1 MFVLLASALK
11 LLGMETSTLGFTLA
25 ALVAIA
31 FPLFGAVDAAV
42 RRHAVWNEAGRSRT
56 RWVALQ
62 GIGAPFGVGF
72 VAAVAYFA
80 NVRKQLIH
88 HEREM
93 ELVAAGSLEPATV

>member
-1 MFVLLASALK
+1 MPLD
-11 LLGMETSTLGFTLA
+11 TLA
-25 ALVAIA
+25 HHRQLEGWLRGPRKKGDV
-31 FPLFGAVDAAV
+31 FEKYN
-42 RRHAVWNEAGRSRT
+42 AVWDEAGRSRT